1 MKFIREI
8 VPYIAII
15 ILVVLIRSFIVTPI
29 KVDGTSMAPTLSDG
43 EVMLL
48 NKINHNYKR
57 FDIVIVKYNDT
68 RLIKR
73 IIGLPG
79 EHIKFI
85 DNKLYVDNKVIEDI
99 TLDVKTADF
108 DISELNY
115 SVIPE
120 DCYFVMGDNRNN
132 STDSRIIGPIEKG
145 NIIGKTNFI
154 LFPFNKFGRVK

>member
-8 VPYIAII
+8 IPYIIVI

-29 KVDGTSMAPTLSDG
+29 KVDGTSMTPTLNDG
-43 EVMLL
+43 EIMLL
-48 NKINHNYKR
+48 NKIDHNYKR
-57 FDIVIVKYNDT
+57 FDIIVVKYNDT

-85 DNKLYVDNKVIEDI
+85 DNKLYVDNKVIEDVD
-99 TLDVKTADF
+99 LDVKTADF
-108 DISELNY
+108 DLNELNY
-115 SVIPE
+115 SVVPD
-120 DCYFVMGDNRNN
+120 DCYFVLGDNRNN
-132 STDSRIIGPIEKG
+132 STDSRIIGPVEKS
-145 NIIGKTNFI
+145 NIIGKTNLV